1 MVAYREEDSPKKKLV
16 RKSMNWAFALAL
28 GLIVCIA
35 DIKLPAETG
44 SPDNSFEILTADE
57 DPLRMF
63 ALHDEDEGR
72 STESAAIPFIPDAEP
87 ELLPF
92 DRIIHEAAGRHHV
105 DADLILAV
113 ILAESQLNPT
123 ARSKKGAKGL
133 MQLMPVTADALNVAD
148 VYSPEEN
155 VNAGVRH
162 LRWLLDRFDGDL
174 SLALA
179 AYNAGPQNVLRHDG
193 IPPFPETKAYVRKV
207 LDYYSGIKND
217 SLEF

>member
-57 DPLRMF
+57 EPLRMF

-72 STESAAIPFIPDAEP
+72 STESAAVPFIPGAEP

-174 SLALA
+174 RMALA

-207 LDYYSGIKND
+207 LDYYSGLKND

>member
-57 DPLRMF
+57 EPLRMF

-72 STESAAIPFIPDAEP
+72 STESAAVPFIPDAEP

-174 SLALA
+174 RMALA

-207 LDYYSGIKND
+207 LDYYSGLKND